1 MDYALPSGDLLRL
14 PDGATG
20 ADAALAIGPG
30 LAKAALAIKV
40 DGVTYDMSR
49 ELPTDGD
56 GRIEIVTEKSGE
68 EALQLIRHDA
78 AHVFA
83 EAMLELYPGV
93 QISIGPAID
102 NGFYYDV
109 QMPDG
114 IALSDADFPAIEAKM
129 KQHIDAD
136 EEFVREDVSVGE
148 ALERYVREGQSYKVE
163 LIEDLVKNA
172 PADAPVESVS
182 LYTNGKFTDLCR
194 GPHAPTT

>member
-14 PDGATG
+14 PDGAT
-20 ADAALAIGPG
+20 LATGPG

-49 ELPTDGD
+49 PLPTDGD
-56 GRIEIVTEKSGE
+56 GRMEIVTEKSGE

-102 NGFYYDV
+102 NGFYYDLDL
-109 QMPDG
+109 PEGTTLNEDE
-114 IALSDADFPAIEAKM
+114 FPAIEARM
-129 KQHIDAD
+129 REHTNA
-136 EEFVREDVSVGE
+136 EEPFVREDVPVAV
-148 ALERYVREGQSYKVE
+148 ALDRYRGEGQS
-163 LIEDLVKNA
+163 
-172 PADAPVESVS
+172 
-182 LYTNGKFTDLCR
+182 
-194 GPHAPTT
+194 

>member
-14 PDGATG
+14 PDGAT
-20 ADAALAIGPG
+20 LATGPG

-49 ELPTDGD
+49 PLPTDGD

-109 QMPDG
+109 EMPDG
-114 IALSDADFPAIEAKM
+114 ITLSDADFPAIEAKM
-129 KQHIDAD
+129 REHINAD
-136 EEFVREDVSVGE
+136 EPFIREEVSVGDALERFVREKQD
-148 ALERYVREGQSYKVE
+148 YKVE
-163 LIEDLVKNA
+163 L
-172 PADAPVESVS
+172 
-182 LYTNGKFTDLCR
+182 
-194 GPHAPTT
+194 